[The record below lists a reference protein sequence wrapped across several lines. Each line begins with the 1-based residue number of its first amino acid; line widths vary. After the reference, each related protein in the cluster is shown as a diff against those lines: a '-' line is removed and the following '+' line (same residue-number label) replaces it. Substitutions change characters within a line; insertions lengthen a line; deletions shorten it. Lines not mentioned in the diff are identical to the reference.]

1 MGCGL
6 LQTVRAKPRHYSK
19 MFKPIFAAGI
29 NVLWRN
35 KNQVQFGIDPKT
47 QIRADS
53 KIAAH
58 LIANC
63 TGHLTLEEIIQTA
76 NREGLDTEQL
86 LLTVS
91 RLIKSGLLTSD
102 TVLQMPRTFATA
114 EIEIQGAGRLGTTVA
129 ILLAQCGFLNI
140 HIHDSKKVTLSD
152 VTAWGASRVDVGAR
166 RDHTALM
173 IIDRIQRGV
182 WPRMVRAAKSRSQRL
197 VILCPDQVGQSV
209 WFAPDLTDRL
219 IAADL
224 PHLVAG
230 AGQNEALVSTVL
242 SPSHTACLRCHN
254 ARLTDM
260 DPAWPLLS
268 AQLVGRPP
276 QDLAPSGLLLHTA
289 TLVVEIVSQWAHEAN
304 YVDSGFWAIDWPST
318 DKSFNQLNT
327 HAACGCQWNQ
337 AA

>member
-1 MGCGL
+1 
-6 LQTVRAKPRHYSK
+6 
-19 MFKPIFAAGI
+19 MFKPIFSAGM
-29 NVLWRN
+29 NVLWRT
-35 KNQVQFGIDPKT
+35 KNEVQFGIDPRT
-47 QIRADS
+47 QVRADS

-63 TGHLTLEEIIQTA
+63 TGHLTLDEIVHVA
-76 NREGLDTEQL
+76 NRAGLDTEQL

-91 RLIKSGLLTSD
+91 RLIKSGLLTAD
-102 TVLQMPRTFATA
+102 TSTQKTRIFAAT

-129 ILLAQCGFLNI
+129 ILLAQNGFLNI
-140 HIHDSKKVTLSD
+140 HIHDANKVTLSD

-182 WPRMVRAAKSRSQRL
+182 WPRMVRAAKSRSRRL

-219 IAADL
+219 IAADQ

-230 AGQNEALVSTVL
+230 AGQSQALVSTVL

-260 DPAWPLLS
+260 DSAWPLLS
-268 AQLVGRPP
+268 AQLIGRPP
-276 QDLAPSGLLLHTA
+276 QDLAPTGLLLHTA
-289 TLVVEIVSQWAHEAN
+289 TLVVDLVSQWAQDAN
-304 YVDSGFWAIDWPST
+304 YLESGFWAIDWPST
-318 DKSFNQLNT
+318 KKSFNQLDT